1 MAKPHELERSAF
13 QLEAS
18 ASVADSMLESVREVL
33 AAQRSEL
40 RRLRLA
46 AESSAVSSVRSNDV
60 LEFITMDDE
69 LMADLDAVVN
79 MDESALLDAMAA
91 ADERRGQASGLEAA
105 AERALEVVYRSVLD
119 MMRVG
124 GTASVGDV
132 VGGRADVYR
141 VLTAAVDTVVA
152 TLQPDPPVKE
162 LAIGAR

>member
-1 MAKPHELERSAF
+1 MAKLHELERTTF

-18 ASVADSMLESVREVL
+18 ASEAESMLESVREVL

-40 RRLRLA
+40 QRLRLTP
-46 AESSAVSSVRSNDV
+46 ESSTVSSATANDI

-79 MDESALLDAMAA
+79 MDEAALLDAMAA

-105 AERALEVVYRSVLD
+105 AERALEVVYRSLID

-124 GTASVGDV
+124 ESSSVGDV

-152 TLQPDPPVKE
+152 TRRPDPPVDE
-162 LAIGAR
+162 LAIVAR

>member
-1 MAKPHELERSAF
+1 MAKLHELERTTF

-18 ASVADSMLESVREVL
+18 ASEAESMLESVREVL

-40 RRLRLA
+40 QRLRLTP
-46 AESSAVSSVRSNDV
+46 ESSTVSSATANDI

-79 MDESALLDAMAA
+79 MDEAALLDAMAA

-105 AERALEVVYRSVLD
+105 AERALEVVYRSLID

-124 GTASVGDV
+124 ESSSVGDV

-152 TLQPDPPVKE
+152 TLRPDPPVDE

>member
-1 MAKPHELERSAF
+1 MAKLHELERSAF

-18 ASVADSMLESVREVL
+18 ASEAESMLESVREVL

-40 RRLRLA
+40 QRLRLA
-46 AESSAVSSVRSNDV
+46 SESCAVSSVTANDV

-79 MDESALLDAMAA
+79 MDEAALRDAMAT

-105 AERALEVVYRSVLD
+105 AERALEVVYRSLLE

-124 GTASVGDV
+124 ETSYVGDV

-152 TLQPDPPVKE
+152 TLRPGPPVEE
-162 LAIGAR
+162 LVTGVR